1 MKQTVLF
8 WILAVVITLVSLV
21 YQRVTGPTYPVSGT
35 AQLNGKSSEYKF
47 NRSYDGPD
55 NAPVQ
60 VKTDD
65 QSITGILF
73 WKRYKT
79 DDQWTQVPLTFADGT
94 LNGELPHQPVAGKLM
109 YRVELQQGD
118 RRVSLPGNEPI
129 VIRFRN
135 PVPIWIIIPHV
146 LAMFGAFLFSA
157 RAGLEFFSKEPKLKN
172 LISLTLGFLVVGG
185 FILGPLMQYYS
196 FNAWWTGWP
205 FGSDL
210 TDNKTAA
217 ALIAWVVA
225 ALMLGKAKHPTRWA
239 LAASII
245 TLVVYLIPH
254 SVLGSEFDYSKMDKQ
269 STKTVAPQ

>member
-8 WILAVVITLVSLV
+8 WILAIVITLVSLV

-35 AQLNGKSSEYKF
+35 VQLNGKSIVYKF

-60 VKTDD
+60 VRTDD
-65 QSITGILF
+65 PAIAGTLI

-79 DDQWTQVPLTFADGT
+79 EDSWTQVPLTFGEGM
-94 LNGELPHQPVAGKLM
+94 LKGELPHQPVTGKLM
-109 YRVELQQGD
+109 YKVELQQGEG
-118 RRVSLPGNEPI
+118 RVSLPGGEPI
-129 VIRFRN
+129 IIRFRH
-135 PVPIWIIIPHV
+135 PVPIWVIIPHV

-217 ALIAWVVA
+217 AFIAWLAA
-225 ALMLGKAKHPTRWA
+225 ALMLQRAKHPARWA

-245 TLVVYLIPH
+245 TVVVYLIPH
-254 SVLGSEFDYSKMDKQ
+254 SILGSELDYKKMDEQKIR
-269 STKTVAPQ
+269 TAAPQ